1 MKTMLPFLVAIL
13 VFVLSS
19 CSGTKQNHELG
30 QGDRTIIAGMILDY
44 QNAWL
49 ANDSAKILNLFAD
62 TASIVPS
69 GMRPI
74 HGKKSI
80 VQFWWP
86 NDGSITVIN
95 NYKINVLEINGNQ
108 EWAYAYENGRLS
120 WSYSKGDF
128 HMSKD
133 QESYEITIFRKSA
146 SEWKIVRRIWT
157 DLKN

>member
-95 NYKINVLEINGNQ
+95 NYKISVLEPAKPINFWSIFLNKKNYGTVL
-108 EWAYAYENGRLS
+108 ETMAADTENTV
-120 WSYSKGDF
+120 
-128 HMSKD
+128 
-133 QESYEITIFRKSA
+133 I
-146 SEWKIVRRIWT
+146 
-157 DLKN
+157 N